1 MLNEL
6 FGGETTEKCLV
17 YLAAMEEG
25 YPLEI
30 SKAFGISNTQVIRTL
45 SKLEQADIIIGREV
59 GRTRIYSLNPRFFV
73 AKELKALLDRVVM
86 SIPLADQEKYFMRRK
101 APRKKGKLAHGR
113 GRRPPS

>member
-6 FGGETTEKCLV
+6 FGGETTVKSLI

-30 SKAFGISNTQVIRTL
+30 SKACGISNTQVIRTL
-45 SKLEQADIIIGREV
+45 NKLEQAEVIISKVV

-73 AKELKALLDRVVM
+73 AKELKALLDRVIM
-86 SIPLADQEKYFMRRK
+86 NMPLEDQEKYFMRRK
-101 APRKKGKLAHGR
+101 APRKKGKAE
-113 GRRPPS
+113 